1 MTTPVPEADGGADV
15 PRLSVKVG
23 ADGALAALGSPNADR
38 LEGARS
44 AEIAHKF
51 LRGGA
56 TVVFNGS
63 TSISGDMNVGGRGN
77 RSSARASI
85 GPTEYSD
92 AYLDDYTS
100 AYVQPDWYDEAFE
113 RLVHRKLLVVSGP
126 TGTGRYTAALHL
138 LRRVLKGAGP
148 VRVRQLPVD
157 ICADPTWTPPM
168 RECGYVVLDEQ
179 SSTPKRVRGSKPLA
193 SAEVLDDVWLTR
205 ARELL
210 NKDGSFLVVVTGPPR
225 GKLAMAAKRHEFVLE
240 NVTAPSP
247 HEVFEA
253 RLRCSDLKAPG
264 DVLRELR
271 STDID
276 ALLRERPRPRFAV
289 RAAAEILTAV
299 GNRED
304 LAAVVAGLRD
314 PQEQVAEWFG
324 DTVDPAEIAF
334 AVATSVLEGC
344 GYLTVSDGAAD
355 LHRKLAGKTAEP
367 VTHMRRLLRSDHPWI
382 ELATGTGTGAVAGEI
397 VRFRNAD
404 LRLTVLSHAWH
415 ELDGM
420 RDAIQE
426 WLRDMAGHS
435 DVEVRARAATA
446 AGFLAR
452 GDFQHALHTFL
463 LQWAGSDL
471 PEERHS
477 AALALGVVGL
487 NDEYVDRVWQL
498 LGEFAEQS
506 KRDEGLPL
514 PQTAALAAGG
524 LTGLAS
530 PLRAL
535 WLLRE
540 LLAADDWSLLEPA
553 ALSVARLVE
562 DGADVRT
569 VPTLRDWTDAHRRG
583 DFAVKVLIAF
593 VIAARPPKSG
603 RTVRWP
609 VLLRKSAQH
618 YEDLPVLWARALCE
632 RRVRPLALDVLREWL
647 RLAEH
652 DHAAY
657 DAVLDVLAGITDLG
671 ERESDDLLHQLELW
685 AEDWRDPSHAAARAH
700 DDLVEAEEALR

>member
-1 MTTPVPEADGGADV
+1 MTTPVSDTEGGADV
-15 PRLSVKVG
+15 PRLTTKVG

-38 LEGARS
+38 LDGARS
-44 AEIAHKF
+44 AEIADKF

-56 TVVFNGS
+56 TVVINGGA
-63 TSISGDMNVGGRGN
+63 SINGDVNVGGRS
-77 RSSARASI
+77 RRYPSKAST

-92 AYLDDYTS
+92 TYLDEYTR
-100 AYVQPDWYDEAFE
+100 AYVRPDWYDEAFE
-113 RLVHRKLLVVSGP
+113 RLAHRKLLVVSGP

-138 LRRVLKGAGP
+138 LRQALKGGGP

-157 ICADPTWTPPM
+157 ICVDPTWTPPA
-168 RECGYVVLDEQ
+168 RGCGYVVLDEQ
-179 SSTPKRVRGSKPLA
+179 SSAPKRVRGSKPLV

-205 ARELL
+205 TRELL
-210 NKDGSFLVVVTGPPR
+210 DKEGSFLVVVTGPPR
-225 GKLAMAAKRHEFVLE
+225 GKLAAAAKRYEFVLE
-240 NVTAPSP
+240 NVTAPNP
-247 HEVFEA
+247 HEVFAA
-253 RLRCSDLKAPG
+253 RLRCSELKAPA
-264 DVLRELR
+264 DVLRELQR
-271 STDID
+271 IGID

-289 RAAAEILTAV
+289 RAADEIVAAA

-304 LAAVVAGLRD
+304 LTAVVAGLRD

-344 GYLTVSDGAAD
+344 SYLTVSDGAAD
-355 LHRKLAGKTAEP
+355 LHRRLAGKAAEP
-367 VTHMRRLLRSDHPWI
+367 VTHMRRMLRSDHPWI
-382 ELATGTGTGAVAGEI
+382 ELATGTGPAAGEI

-426 WLRDMAGHS
+426 WLRGMAGHS

-463 LQWAGSDL
+463 LQWAGSDV

-487 NDEYVDRVWQL
+487 NEEYADRVWQL
-498 LGEFAEQS
+498 LGEFAEQTR
-506 KRDEGLPL
+506 RDEGLPL

-524 LTGLAS
+524 LAGLAS

-535 WLLRE
+535 RLLRE
-540 LLAADDWSLLEPA
+540 LLDADDWSLLESS

-562 DGADVRT
+562 DGADART
-569 VPTLRDWTDAHRRG
+569 VPVLRDWTNAHRRG
-583 DFAVKVLIAF
+583 DFAVKVLTAF

-603 RTVRWP
+603 RTTRWP
-609 VLLRKSAQH
+609 VLLRESARH
-618 YEDLPVLWARALCE
+618 HEDLPVLWARALRE

-647 RLAEH
+647 RLGEH
-652 DHAAY
+652 DRAAY
-657 DAVLDVLAGITDLG
+657 DAVLDVLAGIADLG
-671 ERESDDLLHQLELW
+671 EHETADLLHQLELW
-685 AEDWRDPSHAAARAH
+685 AVDWRDPSHAAALAH
-700 DDLVEAEEALR
+700 DDLVDAEKAPW

>member
-1 MTTPVPEADGGADV
+1 MTTPLPETDGGADA
-15 PRLSVKVG
+15 PRLSIKAS

-38 LEGARS
+38 LDGARS
-44 AEIAHKF
+44 AEIADKF

-63 TSISGDMNVGGRGN
+63 TSISGDVNVGGKGR
-77 RSSARASI
+77 RTSAKASI

-92 AYLDDYTS
+92 AYLDEYTR
-100 AYVQPDWYDEAFE
+100 AYVEPDWYDEAFE
-113 RLVHRKLLVVSGP
+113 RLVDRKLLIVAGP

-138 LRRVLKGAGP
+138 LRRVLTGGGP

-168 RECGYVVLDEQ
+168 RGCGYVVLDEQ
-179 SSTPKRVRGSKPLA
+179 SSAPKRVRGSKPLV

-205 ARELL
+205 TRELL
-210 NKDGSFLVVVTGPPR
+210 DKEGSFLVVVTGPPR
-225 GKLAMAAKRHEFVLE
+225 GRLAAAAKRHEFVLE
-240 NVTAPSP
+240 NVTAPNP
-247 HEVFEA
+247 HDVFEA
-253 RLRCSDLKAPG
+253 RLRCSDLKAPA

-271 STDID
+271 DTGID
-276 ALLRERPRPRFAV
+276 ALLRERPRPGFAV
-289 RAAAEILTAV
+289 RAVAEIVTAV

-304 LAAVVAGLRD
+304 LATVVDGLRD

-355 LHRKLAGKTAEP
+355 LHRKLAGKAAEP

-382 ELATGTGTGAVAGEI
+382 ELATGTDPVAGEI

-463 LQWAGSDL
+463 LQWAGSDM

-487 NDEYVDRVWQL
+487 NEKYTDRVWRL
-498 LGEFAEQS
+498 LGDFAEQA
-506 KRDEGLPL
+506 KHDEGLPL

-524 LTGLAS
+524 LTGLAG
-530 PLRAL
+530 PANALR
-535 WLLRE
+535 LLRE
-540 LLAADDWSLLEPA
+540 LLGADDWSLLEPS

-562 DGADVRT
+562 DGADARAL
-569 VPTLRDWTDAHRRG
+569 PALRSWTDTYRRG
-583 DFAVKVLIAF
+583 DFAVKVLTAF

-603 RTVRWP
+603 RAARWP

-618 YEDLPVLWARALCE
+618 HDDLPVLWARALRE

-652 DHAAY
+652 DRTAY
-657 DAVLDVLAGITDLG
+657 DAVLDVLAGIADLG
-671 ERESDDLLHQLELW
+671 DRETEDLLHQLELW
-685 AEDWRDPSHAAARAH
+685 AVDWRDPSHAAAQAH
-700 DDLVEAEEALR
+700 DDLVDAEEALT

>member
-15 PRLSVKVG
+15 PRLSIKAR

-38 LEGARS
+38 LDGARS
-44 AEIAHKF
+44 AEIADKF

-63 TSISGDMNVGGRGN
+63 TSISGDVNVGGKGRRTPGK
-77 RSSARASI
+77 ASI

-100 AYVQPDWYDEAFE
+100 AYVEPDWYDEAFE
-113 RLVHRKLLVVSGP
+113 RLAHRKLLVISGP
-126 TGTGRYTAALHL
+126 AGTGRYTAALHL
-138 LRRVLKGAGP
+138 LRKVLRGGGP
-148 VRVRQLPVD
+148 VQVRQLPVEV
-157 ICADPTWTPPM
+157 CADPTWTPPI
-168 RECGYVVLDEQ
+168 RGCGYVVLDEQ
-179 SSTPKRVRGSKPLA
+179 PSAPRRVRGSKPLV

-210 NKDGSFLVVVTGPPR
+210 DKEGSFLVVVTGPPR
-225 GKLAMAAKRHEFVLE
+225 GKLAVAAKRHEFVLE
-240 NVTAPSP
+240 NVTAPNP
-247 HEVFEA
+247 HDVFES
-253 RLRCSDLKAPG
+253 RLRCSDLKAVA

-271 STDID
+271 ATDID
-276 ALLRERPRPRFAV
+276 ALLRERPRPGFAV
-289 RAAAEILTAV
+289 RAAAEIVTAV
-299 GNRED
+299 GNRDD
-304 LAAVVAGLRD
+304 LTAVVAGLRD
-314 PQEQVAEWFG
+314 PQEQVSEWFG

-344 GYLTVSDGAAD
+344 GYLTVSDSAAD
-355 LHRKLAGKTAEP
+355 LHRELAGKAAEP

-382 ELATGTGTGAVAGEI
+382 ELVTGTGPVAGEI

-420 RDAIQE
+420 RDAIQR
-426 WLRDMAGHS
+426 WLRDLAGHS

-452 GDFQHALHTFL
+452 GDFQHALHTYL
-463 LQWAGSDL
+463 LQWAGSDV

-487 NDEYVDRVWQL
+487 NEEYADRVWRL
-498 LGEFAEQS
+498 LGDFAEQS
-506 KRDEGLPL
+506 KRDDGLPL

-524 LTGLAS
+524 LAGLARPS
-530 PLRAL
+530 SALR
-535 WLLRE
+535 LLRE
-540 LLAADDWSLLEPA
+540 LLAADDWSLLEPS

-562 DGADVRT
+562 DGADADAMPV
-569 VPTLRDWTDAHRRG
+569 LRSWTDEHRRG

-603 RTVRWP
+603 RTARWP
-609 VLLRKSAQH
+609 ALLRKSARH
-618 YEDLPVLWARALCE
+618 HEDLPVLWARALGE
-632 RRVRPLALDVLREWL
+632 RRARPLALDVLREWL

-652 DHAAY
+652 DRAAY
-657 DAVLDVLAGITDLG
+657 DAVLDVLAGIADLG
-671 ERESDDLLHQLELW
+671 DRETDDLLHQLELW
-685 AEDWRDPSHAAARAH
+685 ADDWRDPSHAAARAY